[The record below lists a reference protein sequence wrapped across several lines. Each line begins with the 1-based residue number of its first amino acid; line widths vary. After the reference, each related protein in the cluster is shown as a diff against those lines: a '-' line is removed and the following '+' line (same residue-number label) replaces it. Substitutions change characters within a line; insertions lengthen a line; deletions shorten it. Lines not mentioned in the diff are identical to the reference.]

1 MNASSNTTNLTI
13 TLNYA
18 GIVFKNLCP
27 NNDNMAIHLASQ
39 NHMNPFEL
47 LFVACMVVAGAA
59 LVPLCQKMFILVFD
73 VTGDGKVDASDV
85 WHVCCCGR
93 SSLDKKNATA
103 LTKVHVEGE
112 QASTT
117 KTDAPTNEIEEDNIL
132 RDWLH
137 IIYAL
142 ICVWTTTMYMLY
154 VGPVGD
160 PFCKAA
166 QMVLIP
172 LFKPT
177 ALSLWPAFMPLVQM
191 VYWLSLAERSRA
203 TEEILEHS
211 EHQIFDT
218 TGKGKI
224 VVDLE
229 NGANWQSKMKSS
241 FLVRF
246 WSKKNIFQA
255 QKDDS
260 VLIQKQMVRSRVGP
274 KAYIG
279 VVSPGTRP
287 FEFNVLTLIY
297 AWIVSIVLMI
307 YVLASLMFLPLV
319 CVFGIFLIPTMFLIA
334 FVFMY
339 VPMQFVSGKCCY
351 YSICCQCV
359 VLMKCCRLS
368 KKEKRERQK
377 KQHRKKERERQKE
390 EQNLKRNKD
399 KKRRNSGLF
408 RKATYTDENARMLKI
423 EEERKK
429 DQADVGDEDE
439 QENKDKEN
447 EEDQYEDESSDRIG
461 LLALKAM
468 ATLFFALFAASVYFT
483 PFYFGTGG
491 TWNSMIYEIVALTS
505 LDPVQFISNLS
516 GMLTWPTMTMEFQ
529 IPAALS
535 VGILFLQ
542 YSTEFV
548 RWVFKTFL
556 NGVEITEKH
565 FLIPLLP
572 VKWAFMFGSFA
583 QDGFM
588 LVWDSGFWIQ
598 MIPAISCCTTVYKT
612 CCIQCACCQK
622 LFCKLS
628 ETDEKSKYSVVEAD
642 GKINNDFRNLLAPGN
657 ANSQLTVFCSN
668 KLHLKQQQLSATHLK
683 LWIDPNEN
691 QQIINARLSGF
702 THLKTLPS
710 FGQLKALQVLNL
722 RGCDNLT
729 SLPILPATVTEL
741 NLTKNYALALPDL
754 AYLQRL
760 NILRV
765 FFQGTATPLWMFQ
778 LKELEILELSEAWGL
793 EIVDKKIVQLQN
805 LRVLIL

>member
-1 MNASSNTTNLTI
+1 MKKIHHARRASILKGEEQNI
-13 TLNYA
+13 E
-18 GIVFKNLCP
+18 V
-27 NNDNMAIHLASQ
+27 AIA
-39 NHMNPFEL
+39 
-47 LFVACMVVAGAA
+47 
-59 LVPLCQKMFILVFD
+59 
-73 VTGDGKVDASDV
+73 
-85 WHVCCCGR
+85 
-93 SSLDKKNATA
+93 KK
-103 LTKVHVEGE
+103 K
-112 QASTT
+112 
-117 KTDAPTNEIEEDNIL
+117 
-132 RDWLH
+132 
-137 IIYAL
+137 
-142 ICVWTTTMYMLY
+142 
-154 VGPVGD
+154 
-160 PFCKAA
+160 
-166 QMVLIP
+166 
-172 LFKPT
+172 
-177 ALSLWPAFMPLVQM
+177 
-191 VYWLSLAERSRA
+191 
-203 TEEILEHS
+203 
-211 EHQIFDT
+211 
-218 TGKGKI
+218 
-224 VVDLE
+224 
-229 NGANWQSKMKSS
+229 
-241 FLVRF
+241 
-246 WSKKNIFQA
+246 
-255 QKDDS
+255 
-260 VLIQKQMVRSRVGP
+260 
-274 KAYIG
+274 
-279 VVSPGTRP
+279 
-287 FEFNVLTLIY
+287 
-297 AWIVSIVLMI
+297 
-307 YVLASLMFLPLV
+307 
-319 CVFGIFLIPTMFLIA
+319 
-334 FVFMY
+334 
-339 VPMQFVSGKCCY
+339 
-351 YSICCQCV
+351 
-359 VLMKCCRLS
+359 
-368 KKEKRERQK
+368 
-377 KQHRKKERERQKE
+377 KKER
-390 EQNLKRNKD
+390 
-399 KKRRNSGLF
+399 F
-408 RKATYTDENARMLKI
+408 YRKATFTDENARKLKI
-423 EEERKK
+423 EEQRKK
-429 DQADVGDEDE
+429 DQEERGDEDDE
-439 QENKDKEN
+439 QKNKGEEN

-628 ETDEKSKYSVVEAD
+628 ETDEKSKYSVLEAD
-642 GKINNDFRNLLAPGN
+642 DSKFLPRKITKDIRNLLTPGS
-657 ANSQLTVFCSN
+657 ANSQLTVFCSK
-668 KLHLKQQQLSATHLK
+668 KLQLKQQKLSATHVK
-683 LWIDPNEN
+683 LWIDANSN
-691 QQIINARLSGF
+691 QKIINARLSGF

-729 SLPILPATVTEL
+729 SLPILPATITEL